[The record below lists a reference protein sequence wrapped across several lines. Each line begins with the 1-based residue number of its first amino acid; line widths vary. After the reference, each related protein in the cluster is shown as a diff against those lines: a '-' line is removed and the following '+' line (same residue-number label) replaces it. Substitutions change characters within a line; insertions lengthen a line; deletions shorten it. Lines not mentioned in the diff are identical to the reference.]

1 LASFGYPNLSRVP
14 IIKFKLLQKNNT
26 MKTWTML
33 ALKGLNLAFN
43 NDGQIDT
50 SKSQIEIEEAKKY
63 LYNSL
68 NYNPTEAWPYIKLA
82 DLVEDHKEKTK
93 LYIQAFRIEPNPYSA
108 RYLIDK
114 ILKDNPDILDKY
126 LT

>member
-1 LASFGYPNLSRVP
+1 
-14 IIKFKLLQKNNT
+14 
-26 MKTWTML
+26 ML

-63 LYNSL
+63 LYHSL

-82 DLVEDHKEKTK
+82 DLVEDHKEKIK
-93 LYIQAFRIEPNPYSA
+93 LYIQAFRTEPNQHSTK
-108 RYLIDK
+108 YLFDQ
-114 ILKDNPDILDKY
+114 ILKDNPSILDRY
-126 LT
+126 L